1 MTEPEVV
8 LEVSSPVVLVDEA
21 VGGVDVVDEAVGGI
35 PVSRDCIPKSL
46 TLLSHRQGQGCAL
59 LCAAERERRAGRKQS
74 TPHRREASTPRRPLR
89 PILLAWLPVS
99 PFGLDQSPARIFHTA
114 NTPRPLQ

>member
-35 PVSRDCIPKSL
+35 PVSRDCIPKYRDL
-46 TLLSHRQGQGCAL
+46 TKSPKRAVPHIAKLNLS
-59 LCAAERERRAGRKQS
+59 
-74 TPHRREASTPRRPLR
+74 
-89 PILLAWLPVS
+89 
-99 PFGLDQSPARIFHTA
+99 
-114 NTPRPLQ
+114 